1 MHAINTLPQ
10 TACCASHVSHAEVKG
25 EPEQLSVPLV
35 SREILMR
42 PCHCCGVAF
51 FVLMPKVLMMRATCP
66 RVRHILTERR
76 KNRLAI
82 SRERKEEL
90 VGIYAEQLKATDGF
104 IVASYSKLT
113 VAQVNVLRGRLS
125 AAGGTYSVVKN
136 TLFRH
141 ALTEAGWPV
150 PADLLTNMTGIVFGN
165 GNLPGVAKVVQGVI
179 KDMPDNFGVKGGVI
193 AESIFAAKDLDA
205 IANLPTMDEIRAQ
218 LAGIIVAPA
227 AQIAGLLQSA
237 NSQVVNVLQAYL
249 DKQSDAA

>member
-1 MHAINTLPQ
+1 M
-10 TACCASHVSHAEVKG
+10 
-25 EPEQLSVPLV
+25 
-35 SREILMR
+35 
-42 PCHCCGVAF
+42 
-51 FVLMPKVLMMRATCP
+51 
-66 RVRHILTERR
+66 
-76 KNRLAI
+76 AI

-90 VGIYAEQLKATDGF
+90 VSIYTEQLKGTDGF

-113 VAQVNVLRGRLS
+113 VAQVNVVRTKLA

-150 PADLLTNMTGIVFGN
+150 PADLLSNMTGIVFGN

-193 AESIFAAKDLDA
+193 AESIFKASDLEA

-227 AQIAGLLQSA
+227 AQLAGLLQAA

-249 DKQSDAA
+249 DKANDAA